1 MVGTQLIARVR
12 RLLKDVEDDT
22 HKGEF
27 WDDREVLLALNASQD
42 VLINICLKNNYGN
55 ILHGLIKNTGNIA
68 TGGLPADYCHVIN
81 GMVGANA
88 GSQRMARVYIG
99 GECEVY
105 RCAKS
110 DAVLINGV
118 NIYFINSGV
127 QGRGMLTYYK
137 YPSKI
142 DNAAGLGTDLNDIDF
157 EEWVYNDLITI
168 HAAVLL
174 GMKEVQTQREFKME
188 KRMGQDISVQPDVW
202 VTYPKNRD
210 ITFLMEQ
217 RLQAMYATQRRAENQ
232 NV

>member
-1 MVGTQLIARVR
+1 
-12 RLLKDVEDDT
+12 
-22 HKGEF
+22 
-27 WDDREVLLALNASQD
+27 
-42 VLINICLKNNYGN
+42 
-55 ILHGLIKNTGNIA
+55 
-68 TGGLPADYCHVIN
+68 
-81 GMVGANA
+81 
-88 GSQRMARVYIG
+88 
-99 GECEVY
+99 
-105 RCAKS
+105 
-110 DAVLINGV
+110 
-118 NIYFINSGV
+118 
-127 QGRGMLTYYK
+127 MLTYYK